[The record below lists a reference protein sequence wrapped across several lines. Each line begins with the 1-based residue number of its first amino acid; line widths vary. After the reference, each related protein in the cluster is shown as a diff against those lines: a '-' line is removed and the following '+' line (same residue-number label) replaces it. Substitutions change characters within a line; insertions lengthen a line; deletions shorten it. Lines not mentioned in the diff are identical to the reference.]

1 MCNKVKRIYI
11 GRETR
16 ELTYQYCV
24 LRPNDLVFE
33 VLDASHEKLA
43 ATVPR
48 NAVAICGL
56 RPQLFKDL
64 TYNATISK
72 N

>member
-1 MCNKVKRIYI
+1 MCNKVNGIYI

-16 ELTYQYCV
+16 ELTYQYYV
-24 LRPNDLVFE
+24 LRPMIWFL

-48 NAVAICGL
+48 NAVAICGM

-72 N
+72 S